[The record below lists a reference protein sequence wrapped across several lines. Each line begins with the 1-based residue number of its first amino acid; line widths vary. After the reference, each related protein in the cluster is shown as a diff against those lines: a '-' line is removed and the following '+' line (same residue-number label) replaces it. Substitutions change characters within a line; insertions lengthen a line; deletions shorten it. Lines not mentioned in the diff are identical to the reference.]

1 MSEVN
6 ADGVLINPQEAL
18 LQQVQ
23 HRTNALMARRP
34 DGMEEDEMVTGVQA
48 ANSQCA
54 GTVGGVHLP
63 AGQQARRSEKKGRDR
78 G

>member
-6 ADGVLINPQEAL
+6 ADGVLIDPEEAL

-34 DGMEEDEMVTGVQA
+34 EGREEDEMVTGVQA
-48 ANSQCA
+48 ANGVYA
-54 GTVGGVHLP
+54 GTVGGFHLP
-63 AGQQARRSEKKGRDR
+63 AGQRARRKGKQGRDR
-78 G
+78 S